1 MREPYGHASTARI
14 RGSILTARPRRQTM
28 ITTPGGCSPGL
39 DGKLYENQSGTL
51 MRDVPVWRDFNRRF
65 LLFGKGSI
73 DTDGYGF
80 GGTLTWLG
88 QNGFY
93 VDGQTQLNWYD
104 SDITSDTLG
113 QSCPCNWFVGSTRR
127 LCCPRA
133 VSIWQTPR
141 TRAVSNNYARFK
153 LKAIPV
159 CPEIQDDILDRLRV
173 FDK

>member
-1 MREPYGHASTARI
+1 M
-14 RGSILTARPRRQTM
+14 
-28 ITTPGGCSPGL
+28 
-39 DGKLYENQSGTL
+39 
-51 MRDVPVWRDFNRRF
+51 
-65 LLFGKGSI
+65 FGKGSI